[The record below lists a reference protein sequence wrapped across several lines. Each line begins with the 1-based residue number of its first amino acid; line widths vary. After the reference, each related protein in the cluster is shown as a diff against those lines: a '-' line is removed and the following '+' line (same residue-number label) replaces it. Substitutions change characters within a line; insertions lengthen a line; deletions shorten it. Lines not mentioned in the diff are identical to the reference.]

1 MLSTD
6 KLSRAFL
13 AIIEE
18 AEKVEGNDIPK
29 KVQKRLKTIVSI
41 AKHQSDIRGA
51 NKGKCCSKHSKCK

>member
-18 AEKVEGNDIPK
+18 AEKAEGNDLP
-29 KVQKRLKTIVSI
+29 
-41 AKHQSDIRGA
+41 
-51 NKGKCCSKHSKCK
+51 GKCRKD